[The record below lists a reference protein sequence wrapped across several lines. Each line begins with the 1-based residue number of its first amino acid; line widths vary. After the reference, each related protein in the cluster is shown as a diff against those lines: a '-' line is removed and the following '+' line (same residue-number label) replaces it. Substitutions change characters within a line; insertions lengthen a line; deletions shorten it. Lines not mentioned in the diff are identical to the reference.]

1 MRNSMRT
8 SGLSMVRKQPYVH
21 AEQNDNC
28 LAITTNRQQIFI
40 NLLNHLDRF
49 VYEPAIHEP
58 YFLALNG
65 NSFMLPVEV
74 LALKY

>member
-1 MRNSMRT
+1 MRT

-49 VYEPAIHEP
+49 VHQYPAYMANTQLTMQNFHLTLTD
-58 YFLALNG
+58 F
-65 NSFMLPVEV
+65 PVEV